1 MATQDKILLVIK
13 GILLYTTII
22 MCIVSTASI
31 DSLYDK
37 GYLIVALATCAT
49 LIYTCYKVINK
60 EEFNILSLN
69 KWLN

>member
-1 MATQDKILLVIK
+1 MTTQDKILLVLK

-22 MCIVSTASI
+22 VCIISAASI

-37 GYLIVALATCAT
+37 GYLIIALATCVA

-60 EEFNILSLN
+60 EELNILSLN